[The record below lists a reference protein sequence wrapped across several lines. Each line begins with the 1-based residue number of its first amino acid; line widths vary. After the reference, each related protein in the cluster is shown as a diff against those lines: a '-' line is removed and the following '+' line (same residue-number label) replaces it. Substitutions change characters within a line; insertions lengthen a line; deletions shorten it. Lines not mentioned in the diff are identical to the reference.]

1 MADVAGRARLLIR
14 DAVNVV
20 RTAASGAPHRQA
32 TARPIRGCGD
42 HEGGVIPS
50 ACGEHAAVMADN
62 QRSRSAGTDIDT

>member
-42 HEGGVIPS
+42 TKGAWSPVPVASTRPSWPTISARVPPVPTSIP
-50 ACGEHAAVMADN
+50 
-62 QRSRSAGTDIDT
+62 

>member
-20 RTAASGAPHRQA
+20 RTAPHRQA

-42 HEGGVIPS
+42 DEGGVIPS

>member
-1 MADVAGRARLLIR
+1 LIR

-20 RTAASGAPHRQA
+20 RTAASGASPSS
-32 TARPIRGCGD
+32 GD
-42 HEGGVIPS
+42 GSAHPWLWRHEGGVIPS